1 LYNLCRRIAPCGLAT
16 SANSKA
22 CHVMPSPPELPL
34 CLGAVDIGIVTI
46 HEPFLLVKPS
56 HPCCTP
62 CCAFTV
68 TLWAP
73 DSISVSLLIGDH
85 CLRSDITVPLT
96 QAKKKFSSHSLC
108 VLFLSFMITSLYHD
122 LLYHAV
128 TLFFFQSISFHV
140 LQWHLSYM
148 KNYIIHF
155 LLMLS
160 LIILCSMSSYL
171 LKCHH

>member
-1 LYNLCRRIAPCGLAT
+1 MLSL
-16 SANSKA
+16 S
-22 CHVMPSPPELPL
+22 ELLL
-34 CLGAVDIGIVTI
+34 CLDTVDNITLFNIDIVTI
-46 HEPFLLVKPS
+46 HEPFLLMKPS
-56 HPCCTP
+56 HSCCML
-62 CCAFTV
+62 CCVFTV
-68 TLWAP
+68 PLWAF
-73 DSISVSLLIGDH
+73 DFISMSLLIEDH
-85 CLRSDITVPLT
+85 CLWSNITVFLT
-96 QAKKKFSSHSLC
+96 QTKKNFSSHSLC
-108 VLFLSFMITSLYHD
+108 VLFLFFMITSLYHD

-160 LIILCSMSSYL
+160 LTILCSMSSYL